1 MKKVTLLFALFF
13 YGAITANPFT
23 DPTDLKI
30 GTIVGKVIDNL
41 EQQPVAY
48 AAIVIKSEDG
58 SATITGGI
66 TTDDGSFEVKDLPEG
81 KLLMEVQ
88 FIGYKT
94 HSQPI
99 TITKSNKKLD
109 LGTIILE
116 EETQELTGV
125 EVVAERTT
133 IEQKIDRKVIN
144 VGKDLTT
151 AGATASDIMNNIPSV
166 NVDSQTGDLT
176 LRGNS
181 NVRVMVDGKLSN
193 VPVAQLLKQIPSTSI
208 KSIELITNP
217 SAKYNPEGMSGIINI
232 VLHKNANIGF
242 NGNINTGLSKGKNA
256 RFNSSIDLN
265 YRNGKFNLYG
275 NYGNNI
281 GKQSNFGYI
290 KRLDENSE
298 QLFDFFNNNKSHL
311 YKVGFDFYLD
321 DNNTVSFFTNQN
333 MYDGKGSGDTDVVY
347 YNDPARNT
355 AQLFNNTNDN
365 LSEQYNFDYKHDF
378 KKEGHNIELEVD
390 YNHFD
395 SDEDAHFSST
405 GAARFPDYQDF
416 VNTDRTQTI
425 ANLDYVNPID
435 SISKLELGVEA
446 RVFKTDVD
454 YASTG
459 LSFNANGILRPTPDT
474 DFVYAMD
481 IYSAYAT
488 FGQTRGKLSY
498 QAGIRVE
505 NVEVKADTN
514 QVRSFTDKYTQV
526 YPSAFLTYAA
536 SDENQFQLSYSK
548 RVDRPGLQQVNPIRQ
563 WSTPLISS
571 FGNETL
577 VPQFTNSFEANYTR
591 RFEKGSVTSGV
602 FYRSITDEI
611 NRAVYIDRLDFN
623 KTILTF
629 DNFDNTSAYGLEVS
643 TTYRPTKWWN
653 INGSFDLF
661 SQTQRGITESLLT
674 ADNNTATEDDIVI
687 EETEVDNVSW
697 NFRMNNSFTVTKK
710 LNLQL
715 FGFYRG
721 ANQTLQFEIEPMYF
735 VNMGVR
741 YTFAEGKG
749 TVSINMNDI
758 FNTMRFAFDA
768 KRPYAQKGQ
777 FNWESRNIYIGT
789 SYRFGS
795 GKNRAAQR
803 KRRDSNTKQGGG
815 GII

>member
-1 MKKVTLLFALFF
+1 MKKVILLFALFC
-13 YGAITANPFT
+13 YGAISANTLP
-23 DPTDLKI
+23 DPSDLKI
-30 GTIVGKVIDNL
+30 GTVTGKVIDNL
-41 EQQPVAY
+41 LQQPVAY

-58 SATITGGI
+58 SDIITGAI
-66 TTDDGSFEVKDLPEG
+66 TTDEGTFEIKDLPEG
-81 KLLMEVQ
+81 NFILEVQ
-88 FIGYKT
+88 FLGYKT
-94 HSQPI
+94 SSQPI
-99 TITKSNKKLD
+99 TISKSKRKLD
-109 LGTIILE
+109 LGVIVLE
-116 EETQELTGV
+116 EEAQELSGV

-151 AGATASDIMNNIPSV
+151 VGATAADIMNNIPSV

-181 NVRVMVDGKLSN
+181 NVRVMIDGKLSN

-232 VLHKNANIGF
+232 ILHKNANIGF
-242 NGNINTGLSKGKNA
+242 NGNINMGLTKGNKA
-256 RFNSSIDLN
+256 KFNSSIDLN

-281 GKQSNFGYI
+281 GKFVNYGFI

-298 QLFDFFNNNKSHL
+298 QLFHFLNNNKSHL
-311 YKVGFDFYLD
+311 YKVGMDFFL
-321 DNNTVSFFTNQN
+321 NEKNTISFFTNQN
-333 MYDGKGSGDTDVVY
+333 IFDGKGNGDTDILY
-347 YNDPARNT
+347 YNDPSRNT
-355 AQLFNNTNDN
+355 RQLFNNVNDN
-365 LSEQYNFDYKHDF
+365 LSEQYNFDYKLDF
-378 KKEGHNIELEVD
+378 KKEGHNIEVEVD
-390 YNHFD
+390 YNQFN
-395 SDEDAHFSST
+395 SNEDARFSST

-416 VNTDRTQTI
+416 VDTKRTQTI

-435 SISKLELGVEA
+435 SISKLELGIEA
-446 RVFKTDVD
+446 RVFETNVD
-454 YASTG
+454 YTSTG
-459 LSFNANGILRPTPDT
+459 LSFNANGILGPTPDT

-526 YPSAFLTYAA
+526 YPSAFVTYSA
-536 SDENQFQLSYSK
+536 SDKNQFQFSYSR

-571 FGNETL
+571 FGNQTL
-577 VPQFTNSFEANYTR
+577 VPQFTDSYEVNYTR
-591 RFEKGSVTSGV
+591 RLEKGSVTGGI
-602 FYRSITDEI
+602 FYRSISDEI
-611 NRAVYIDRLDFN
+611 NRAIYIDRLDFN

-629 DNFDNTSAYGLEVS
+629 DNFDDTSAYGLEIS
-643 TTYRPTKWWN
+643 SNYKPLKWWS
-653 INGSFDLF
+653 INGSFDMY
-661 SQTQRGITESLLT
+661 SQTQRGITESLLV
-674 ADNNTATEDDIVI
+674 DNATATEDDIII
-687 EETEVDNVSW
+687 EDTEVDNVSW
-697 NFRMNNSFTVTKK
+697 NLRMNNSFKVSKR

-721 ANQTLQFEIEPMYF
+721 RNQNLQFEVEPMYF
-735 VNMGVR
+735 INMGAR

-749 TVSINMNDI
+749 TISLNFNDV
-758 FNTMRFAFDA
+758 FNTMHFAFDA
-768 KRPYAQKGQ
+768 ERPYAQQGQ
-777 FNWESRNIYIGT
+777 FNWESRNVYLGT

-795 GKNRAAQR
+795 GKNKASKR

-815 GII
+815 GIL